1 MSSNGELDASNAIKN
16 FKEVGSSLIL
26 CECVFVLVKKPAGIF
41 VIVFIELSSQWNVV
55 ISQNFC
61 IFKESCY
68 DDTLSGVYAEK
79 PGSRKL
85 ISILSPH

>member
-1 MSSNGELDASNAIKN
+1 M
-16 FKEVGSSLIL
+16 
-26 CECVFVLVKKPAGIF
+26 CECVFVIVKKPSGVF
-41 VIVFIELSSQWNVV
+41 VIVSIDLSSQWNVV

-68 DDTLSGVYAEK
+68 NDTVSVVYVEK
-79 PGSRKL
+79 LGSRKL